1 MWEQFNSWF
10 VRLVSTNV
18 KLQKIT
24 HAHDYTAL
32 SLLSLMNEW
41 KTSKCD
47 NSCSVDS
54 LLYRLLGL
62 IFKLTFDKR

>member
-10 VRLVSTNV
+10 VILVSTNSRLIV
-18 KLQKIT
+18 T

-47 NSCSVDS
+47 KSCSVDS